1 MSEIR
6 SKIQHNISIYRKKA
20 GLTQD
25 ELAEKL
31 HVKKTSLASWEQGKS
46 LPDIDT
52 LFTLCDILQVNISV
66 ISGFEPQQSQ
76 HHLGDGV
83 QHAINEFYQA
93 VDSISEYSARVGTK
107 TRHLYLM
114 TKTSSSTTTAN
125 STMRV
130 KKRSA
135 TMSQTLQITQN
146 IKNVVN
152 LSWRNK
158 HK

>member
-93 VDSISEYSARVGTK
+93 VDSISEYSARVGHELTPSLSDDENQLIDDYREFNDEGK
-107 TRHLYLM
+107 EKVRDYVADLADNPKY
-114 TKTSSSTTTAN
+114 
-125 STMRV
+125 
-130 KKRSA
+130 KKCSEPVLEKQA
-135 TMSQTLQITQN
+135 
-146 IKNVVN
+146 
-152 LSWRNK
+152 
-158 HK
+158 